1 MKIAWIHGGE
11 REEKSKKFSERM
23 RMSCFWNLIKQAQAV
38 AREMSSSQRYMMV
51 KTFFNKIYYER
62 KYLWK
67 SQQNCDFIIFVA
79 FIITTLNSFTLCC
92 RRLFVVNEATKQ
104 SRRIFELSALCR
116 VL

>member
-92 RRLFVVNEATKQ
+92 RRGHQTIEEDLWT
-104 SRRIFELSALCR
+104 LSYM
-116 VL
+116 